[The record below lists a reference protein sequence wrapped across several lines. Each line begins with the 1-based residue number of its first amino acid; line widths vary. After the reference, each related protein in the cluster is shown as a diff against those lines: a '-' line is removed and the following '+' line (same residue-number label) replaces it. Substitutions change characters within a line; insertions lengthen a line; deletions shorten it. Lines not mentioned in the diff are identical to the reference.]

1 MLCANE
7 GTYLVRGNI
16 QIIKHICK
24 MWIVEIY
31 FGVKMMKFFF
41 CVVKRK
47 NNCLAGYETLYFN
60 ADIAFYVNCCFP
72 PKYSY

>member
-1 MLCANE
+1 M
-7 GTYLVRGNI
+7 GNI

-24 MWIVEIY
+24 MWMVEIY
-31 FGVKMMKFFF
+31 FGVKIMKFFF

-60 ADIAFYVNCCFP
+60 ADIAFYVNCSFP